1 MKRNKNSDSNS
12 DEIIARLRR
21 KLQGYGDT
29 SAAAEWLRMH
39 KDRVS
44 ELFSPR
50 VRDFVFEPI
59 KDVFKVQGRDS
70 HSEIRSVITR
80 VAVAN
85 AVLAGLPGR
94 MGVGVAVSIALE
106 GWMAFAIA
114 RRVGLR
120 VEGPSDIWKYFSL
133 LAGVIVTI
141 LWLFK
146 QLLGF
151 AFSIFSVI
159 PEINPLILA
168 ELAVTNLVGVCF
180 WVGFSEAKMRG
191 SFRVP
196 VRAARGIVAETKKL
210 YQFQAEILTRN
221 LNPKNLKLVWG
232 RLTAWLKG
240 EIPSNR
246 PELRG
251 EVLATAAMAYL
262 LAGKGDELEGPI
274 GQEFLQSIRDR
285 YPDLA
290 EASTAEIAGVMS
302 NYDAEQLAGAISM
315 LKGRL
320 FERLVTKYEN
330 ADGDEWVSHLHDDQS
345 YPGSDIL
352 LSNLST
358 GEQLEVSLKATN
370 SSDYIEAALLK
381 YPDTPLMTTEEM
393 AAVFADN
400 DMVIGHS
407 LSNLELTEITE
418 DNFDT
423 MLNQLVPV
431 DPAMVAGSGV
441 AAGAAATLWPFMAA
455 YLRNRITAEQ
465 LQEACVRVFGDSGKA
480 LATRLSYAVIFGP
493 VFAWYL
499 LARGTMGLVRM
510 AEEQPPYRL
519 SVSLS

>member
-1 MKRNKNSDSNS
+1 MERKNRPDGTLR
-12 DEIIARLRR
+12 ETYARLRR
-21 KLQGYGDT
+21 KLHGYRDT
-29 SAAAEWLRMH
+29 SAASDWLREH
-39 KDRVS
+39 KDRVN

-50 VRDFVFEPI
+50 VLDFVFEPI
-59 KDVFKVQGRDS
+59 KDVFKVQGRDAD
-70 HSEIRSVITR
+70 SEIRSVITR

-85 AVLAGLPGR
+85 MVLAGLPGK
-94 MGVGVAVSIALE
+94 MGVGVAVSMALE
-106 GWMAFAIA
+106 GWMAYAIA

-120 VEGPSDIWKYFSL
+120 IEDPSDIWKYFSL
-133 LAGVIVTI
+133 LAGILVTI
-141 LWLFK
+141 LWVFK

-168 ELAVTNLVGVCF
+168 QLAISNLVRVCF
-180 WVGFSEAKMRG
+180 WVGFSEAKARG

-196 VRAARGIVAETKKL
+196 VRAAKGIVVETKKL
-210 YQFQAEILTRN
+210 YRFQADILARN
-221 LNPKNLKLVWG
+221 LNPRNLKLMWR

-262 LAGKGDELEGPI
+262 LAGKTDELAGPI
-274 GQEFLQSIRDR
+274 GQEFLHSIRDR

-290 EASTAEIAGVMS
+290 EASTPEIASFMS
-302 NYDAEQLAGAISM
+302 NYDAEQLAGVINM
-315 LKGRL
+315 VKGRL

-352 LSNLST
+352 LSNMNT
-358 GEQLEVSLKATN
+358 GEQIEVSLKATN
-370 SSDYIEAALLK
+370 SSEYIEAALLK
-381 YPDTPLMTTEEM
+381 YPEIPLMTTDEI
-393 AAVFADN
+393 AAVFVDN

-407 LSNLELTEITE
+407 LSNLKLTEITE

-423 MLNQLVPV
+423 VLSRLMPV
-431 DPAMVAGSGV
+431 DPAMVAGGGV
-441 AAGAAATLWPFMAA
+441 AAGAAASLWPFVAA
-455 YLRNRITAEQ
+455 YLRKRITMEQ

-480 LATRLSYAVIFGP
+480 LATRLSYAAIFGP

-519 SVSLS
+519 SVVVS